1 MVEYEFLTY
10 ISTVAVRDGITHDYV
25 CIWDVAS
32 IVTHTNTN
40 TPPHLWRKW
49 KHFSTKHNNESVK
62 AIVQAKTPGLDGNGN
77 HLNKGTFHSN
87 AIFDK
92 HMYRSCYILL
102 HFLNTNLHWSKTLVT
117 TVSDIFCLRQPHFS
131 QLTSSIQKVL

>member
-1 MVEYEFLTY
+1 MAF
-10 ISTVAVRDGITHDYV
+10 SDGIMHDYV

-32 IVTHTNTN
+32 FVYSLTNTN
-40 TPPHLWRKW
+40 TPSPHLRRKW
-49 KHFSTKHNNESVK
+49 KHFSTKHNNSSVK
-62 AIVQAKTPGLDGNGN
+62 GYSTGRDTGLDSNGN

-117 TVSDIFCLRQPHFS
+117 TVSDIFCLHQPHFS
-131 QLTSSIQKVL
+131 RLSSSIQKVL